1 MHDERRFFHIVVN
14 VVGGDSSNS
23 TAGVVF
29 QALSCSSGCYSIQTV
44 KKTIPLYA
52 CTV

>member
-1 MHDERRFFHIVVN
+1 MYDERRFFHIVVN
-14 VVGGDSSNS
+14 VAGGRSSS
-23 TAGVVF
+23 TGVVF
-29 QALSCSSGCYSIQTV
+29 QALSCGCSLQTV